1 MRILHTSDWHL
12 GRQLYGKSRYEEQER
27 FLFWLSQLID
37 EKQVDALLVSGDIFD
52 TTTPSNRSA
61 ELYYQFLTRL
71 IKSCCRHVVI
81 TAGNHDSP
89 SFLNAP
95 KEILKE
101 LKVHLVTG
109 VPGETVEDELI
120 LLKDEE
126 GTVEMIV
133 AAVPYLRESAIRTP
147 ALAESVEDK
156 VRNLIAG
163 LTQHYH
169 QVAQLAISKRE
180 ECGRDIPV
188 VAMGHLFAVG
198 GKTVEDDGVREL
210 YVGNLTAVGANIFSS
225 EFDYVALGHLHLAQP
240 VGGNENIRYSGSPM
254 PMGFG
259 ELSSPKSL
267 VIVEFQGREPTLEK
281 IEIPVF
287 QQLVKICGDEEQL
300 VEELKKLI
308 AQEKSIWV
316 ELNYEGREVIP
327 DLKGKLDKLVEGSR
341 VEILKFFNPVVVAQ
355 IFQESGSEELLE
367 ELTPQELFERR
378 LNLEEITEEKRSSL
392 RVLFNEVYRSVLE
405 EDRDRE

>member
-1 MRILHTSDWHL
+1 
-12 GRQLYGKSRYEEQER
+12 
-27 FLFWLSQLID
+27 
-37 EKQVDALLVSGDIFD
+37 
-52 TTTPSNRSA
+52 
-61 ELYYQFLTRL
+61 
-71 IKSCCRHVVI
+71 
-81 TAGNHDSP
+81 
-89 SFLNAP
+89 
-95 KEILKE
+95 
-101 LKVHLVTG
+101 
-109 VPGETVEDELI
+109 
-120 LLKDEE
+120 
-126 GTVEMIV
+126 
-133 AAVPYLRESAIRTP
+133 
-147 ALAESVEDK
+147 
-156 VRNLIAG
+156 
-163 LTQHYH
+163 
-169 QVAQLAISKRE
+169 
-180 ECGRDIPV
+180 
-188 VAMGHLFAVG
+188 
-198 GKTVEDDGVREL
+198 
-210 YVGNLTAVGANIFSS
+210 
-225 EFDYVALGHLHLAQP
+225 
-240 VGGNENIRYSGSPM
+240 M

>member
-1 MRILHTSDWHL
+1 VRILHTSDWHL

-120 LLKDEE
+120 LLKDEQ

-147 ALAESVEDK
+147 ALAESVDDK

-169 QVAQLAISKRE
+169 QIAQLAISKRE
-180 ECGRDIPV
+180 ECGRDVPV

-198 GKTVEDDGVREL
+198 AKTVEDDGVREL

-267 VIVEFQGREPTLEK
+267 VIVEFQGREPTLEE

>member
-120 LLKDEE
+120 LLKDEQ

-147 ALAESVEDK
+147 ALAESVDDK

-169 QVAQLAISKRE
+169 QIAQLAISKRE
-180 ECGRDIPV
+180 ECGRDVPV

-198 GKTVEDDGVREL
+198 AKTVEDDGVREL

-267 VIVEFQGREPTLEK
+267 VIVEFQGREPTLEE